1 MNVLVLSKKELFE
14 LIRDENY
21 TVSITDNK
29 TNNKINIGVSNKKM
43 YEDKKNKDKTTIDFV
58 KKYLEDGNCDNVSDD
73 VGDDVG
79 EEIENNEEKYEDNF
93 DYDAESESELEIGI
107 DSEIDNDYNTKFS
120 SNYGGPYEIN
130 FDNIDVVNEYV
141 LFKLISV
148 YIDDVSVFIKRKK
161 LLSLYDFYNN
171 SNPYDEEDIHG
182 DYKYFFKIEKY
193 VGHRLKREIADK
205 LCYQLNMPG
214 LVDFFYDLPINLF
227 NTFDISKL
235 FKANTTNIIR
245 TFYAYM

>member
-1 MNVLVLSKKELFE
+1 MNLLVLSKKELFE

-21 TVSITDNK
+21 TISITDNK
-29 TNNKINIGVSNKKM
+29 TNNKINVGVSNKKI
-43 YEDKKNKDKTTIDFV
+43 YEDNKIKDKATIDFV
-58 KKYLEDGNCDNVSDD
+58 KKYLEDGNNYD
-73 VGDDVG
+73 VN
-79 EEIENNEEKYEDNF
+79 ENSEEKYEDNF
-93 DYDAESESELEIGI
+93 DYDAESESELDIGI

-120 SNYGGPYEIN
+120 SYYGGPYEI
-130 FDNIDVVNEYV
+130 DIDKIDIVNDYV
-141 LFKLISV
+141 LIKLLSI

-161 LLSLYDFYNN
+161 LISLYDFYNN
-171 SNPYDEEDIHG
+171 SNPYDDEDIHG

-193 VGHRLKREIADK
+193 VGHRLKREIYDK
-205 LCYQLNMPG
+205 LYYKLKMPG

-235 FKANTTNIIR
+235 FYANTSGIIT